1 MQKAL
6 FPGYTVGPDA
16 YEDIVNICPA
26 YGKRAAIIGGKHALA
41 AAEDKI
47 RQAVEGS
54 GIEIIGTFWYGGEA
68 SRENMRSEERR
79 VGKECRSR
87 NDPPL
92 LPLPHHRLHLRRLH
106 QPWHCLSSGRQPAGV
121 LLLQDPAQPHFHQ
134 HGDHCNVATLKR
146 LLSEHPLIR
155 IIYPNY
161 LCKKLFSLGDT
172 SFQNNSFIVAQ
183 DKWYSISNITFSA
196 VPLRHDVPNIGWK
209 LHFNTQQGIYKV
221 IYATDTSEIAH
232 ITAKNYDLY
241 LVEANYSKT
250 ELLNR
255 IKDKRLKGQYVYEDR
270 VRRSHLSKDARD
282 EWLYKNMGNNSFF
295 VYMHQHEDLV

>member
-1 MQKAL
+1 M
-6 FPGYTVGPDA
+6 
-16 YEDIVNICPA
+16 
-26 YGKRAAIIGGKHALA
+26 KHSQSMILQS
-41 AAEDKI
+41 EMID
-47 RQAVEGS
+47 V
-54 GIEIIGTFWYGGEA
+54 EIISTGSKGNAVFLDGQVLIDCGVPFSKLVEC
-68 SRENMRSEERR
+68 EVVDR
-79 VGKECRSR
+79 VKYIF
-87 NDPPL
+87 L
-92 LPLPHHRLHLRRLH
+92 T
-106 QPWHCLSSGRQPAGV
+106 
-121 LLLQDPAQPHFHQ
+121 HQ

-146 LLSEHPLIR
+146 LLSEHPCIR

-161 LCKKLFSLGDT
+161 LCKKLFLLGDT
-172 SFQNNSFIVAQ
+172 SFQYNSFIVAQ

-270 VRRSHLSKDARD
+270 VLRTHLSKEKCD
-282 EWLYKNMGNNSFF
+282 EWLYQNMGNNSFF